1 MGKLVDALEIS
12 VLWLLMGGT
21 VIGNLVLL
29 ASALLG

>member
-21 VIGNLVLL
+21 VIGNLFLL
-29 ASALLG
+29 AGALLG